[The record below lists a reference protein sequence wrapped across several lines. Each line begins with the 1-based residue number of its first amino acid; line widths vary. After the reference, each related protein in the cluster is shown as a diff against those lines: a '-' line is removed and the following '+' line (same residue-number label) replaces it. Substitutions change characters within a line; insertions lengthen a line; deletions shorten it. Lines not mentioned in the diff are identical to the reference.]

1 MRHDL
6 YPPAN
11 DMPKPRRLLLWH
23 LLWQALCVG
32 IILAWV
38 GLILFVVT
46 GCRTP
51 SATIRAGDLSVKQD
65 GPAETPASATSTTGA
80 TVVTAPPAAVV
91 VSAPDG
97 TVTVTMPPDAGGEV
111 RSDTKRN
118 EVTAPAAHAPAPPPT
133 PSQKSAGV
141 LLWIGG
147 LLTAG
152 GAMLA
157 IWWGPRAGLA
167 VAAGG
172 VALLAVS
179 QLSALPP
186 WVFAVAV
193 GLVAAGFGIVYGWS
207 KRDTETPSP

>member
-6 YPPAN
+6 YPPPSE
-11 DMPKPRRLLLWH
+11 MPKPSRLLLWH
-23 LLWQALCVG
+23 VLFRILCIGLAIGWLFLLMVM
-32 IILAWV
+32 V
-38 GLILFVVT
+38 S

-51 SATIRAGDLSVKQD
+51 SATVRSGDVSVKQD
-65 GPAETPASATSTTGA
+65 GPAEIPATATSTTGA

-118 EVTAPAAHAPAPPPT
+118 EVKAPAAHAPAPPPT

-193 GLVAAGFGIVYGWS
+193 GLVAAGFGIVYGFS
-207 KRDTETPSP
+207 KAEAKPATA